1 MKYRRHLPQLDGGLF
16 LTDGG
21 METTFIFHD
30 GMDLP
35 EFASFPLLDTEEG
48 REALHRYFSRYAALA
63 RERGVG
69 FVIESPTWRANRDWG
84 ARLGYSAAD
93 LDRVNRAAI
102 ALMEEVRAEYEADEP
117 FVISGCIGPQS
128 DGYQPAE
135 HLSAEAAEDYHGAQI
150 ATFADTAADMVS
162 AFTLTYVDEAIG
174 IVRAA
179 AAAGLPSVISF
190 TVETDGRLPS
200 GQALGAAIEQVDAET
215 ASAAAYFM
223 VNCAHPAH
231 FLHVLDDGGG
241 ARTCARCAGER
252 VQEEPRGAR
261 RGGRAR
267 RRRSRRLR
275 CRLRRAA
282 SADAA
287 RQRAR
292 RLLRHRLPPRRRG
305 RRRLGIAARGL
316 APSALA
322 AVVGRRS
329 SGGRSMRTSE
339 VRPGS
344 RAV

>member
-84 ARLGYSAAD
+84 ARLGYSAED

-223 VNCAHPAH
+223 VNCAHPTH

-241 ARTCARCAGER
+241 WRGR
-252 VQEEPRGAR
+252 VRGV
-261 RGGRAR
+261 RANAS
-267 RRRSRRLR
+267 RRSHAELDEADE
-275 CRLRRAA
+275 LDAGDPDDFAA
-282 SADAA
+282 GYVEM
-287 RQRAR
+287 RQRMSHVNV
-292 RLLRHRLPPRRRG
+292 LGGCCGTDYRHV
-305 RRRLGIAARGL
+305 
-316 APSALA
+316 A
-322 AVVGRRS
+322 AV
-329 SGGRSMRTSE
+329 
-339 VRPGS
+339 
-344 RAV
+344 AAAWA